1 MRLTKEKIVFAASLL
16 VALSSASK
24 IHKPHVEAVPPVP
37 AEEPPRIP
45 RVTVAIPP
53 LHPEKP
59 LDPGA
64 RDPFVPAS
72 AWIPAT
78 PASLG
83 LPPTLPLPRVLP
95 GGAPPG
101 MHGPFIILREE
112 PKPVEETDPAAP
124 DGGEKKDK

>member
-1 MRLTKEKIVFAASLL
+1 MRVTKEKVVFAASLL
-16 VALSSASK
+16 VALSSSTR

-59 LDPGA
+59 LDAGA

-72 AWIPAT
+72 AWIAAT

-83 LPPTLPLPRVLP
+83 LPPALPLPRALP

-101 MHGPFIILREE
+101 MHGPPVILREE
-112 PKPVEETDPAAP
+112 PKPVEENDGTPP
-124 DGGEKKDK
+124 DDKEKDK